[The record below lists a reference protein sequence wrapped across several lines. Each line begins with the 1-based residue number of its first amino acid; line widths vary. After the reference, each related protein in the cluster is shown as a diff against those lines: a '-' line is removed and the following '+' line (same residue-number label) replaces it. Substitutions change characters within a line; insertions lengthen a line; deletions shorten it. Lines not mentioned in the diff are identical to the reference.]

1 MVTGGCGGGG
11 LRRGGRGGGGCSGG
25 FGVGGTGVGA
35 LSCVTVID
43 CPPAVTWAM
52 RCGPMFAS
60 ANTLTVPLAVPL
72 CPAVIRSHAA
82 SLDAVQLQ
90 PVSVWRLAWR
100 GPPPK
105 PAVRPETFQLYRQAA
120 AD

>member
-1 MVTGGCGGGG
+1 MLQLVK
-11 LRRGGRGGGGCSGG
+11 L
-25 FGVGGTGVGA
+25 
-35 LSCVTVID
+35 ID
-43 CPPAVTWAM
+43 CPPAVIWAI
-52 RCGPMFAS
+52 RCAPMFAS

-72 CPAVIRSHAA
+72 CPEVIRSQAA

-90 PVSVWRLAWR
+90 PVSVWRLAWS

-105 PAVRPETFQLYRQAA
+105 PADRPETFQLYRQAA